1 MTVTWDDELDA
12 IFAADLTVAL
22 GYRTPAGGVVVQA
35 VAPIGMRDRNAGTL
49 SFTTS
54 LGFSKKLE
62 RIAADPR
69 VAMAFHAREHGRS
82 SSTRYVL
89 AQGTA
94 RVIERPSEQERELVR
109 ANATS
114 YLGKPKQGP
123 FWDYWMREYYVS
135 RVPVEVT
142 VTRICAWPTL
152 DAAGEPD
159 VVIGEP
165 LGSESASPQRA
176 PRNGT
181 GPRVDV
187 ARAARRLRATAH
199 TLLGYAGSD
208 GAPVVVPVALVTE
221 EDETGLVLSAAAPL
235 PSGGRRAGLL
245 GHSYEP
251 QLIGLN
257 TRQHTGWLE
266 VGERGAVYAP
276 HTETGYRA
284 PPNKTLLLLLNGAL
298 AKQGVRQATKAA
310 SAPPQ

>member
-1 MTVTWDDELDA
+1 MTVSWDDELDA

-35 VAPIGMRDRNAGTL
+35 VAPIGMRDRDAGTL

-82 SSTRYVL
+82 SATRYVL
-89 AQGTA
+89 AQGDA
-94 RVIERPSEQERELVR
+94 RVIEQPSEQQRALVR
-109 ANATS
+109 TNATS
-114 YLGKPKQGP
+114 YLGEPKQGP
-123 FWDYWMREYYVS
+123 FWDYWMREYYIS

-152 DAAGEPD
+152 DAAREPD
-159 VVIGEP
+159 LVIGEP
-165 LGSESASPQRA
+165 LGSESAAPQRA

-181 GPRVDV
+181 GPRIDV
-187 ARAARRLRATAH
+187 GRAASRLRATAH

-221 EDETGLVLSAAAPL
+221 EDETGLVLSTASPL
-235 PSGGRRAGLL
+235 PTGGRRAGML
-245 GHSYEP
+245 GHSYGE

-266 VGERGAVYAP
+266 VGEQKVVYAP
-276 HTETGYRA
+276 HTETGYRT
-284 PPNKTLLLLLNGAL
+284 PPNKTVQMLINGAL
-298 AKQGVRQATKAA
+298 AKHGVRQASKAA
-310 SAPPQ
+310 QTPGR

>member
-1 MTVTWDDELDA
+1 MALVWDDELDA
-12 IFAADLTVAL
+12 LFAADLTVAL

-35 VAPIGMRDRNAGTL
+35 VAPIGLHDRERGTL
-49 SFTTS
+49 GFTTS

-62 RIAADPR
+62 RLAADPR
-69 VAMAFHAREHGRS
+69 VAMAFHAREHGRA

-94 RVIERPSEQERELVR
+94 RVIEQPSEQERALVR

-114 YLGKPKQGP
+114 YLGAPKQGP

-142 VTRICAWPTL
+142 ATRICAWPTL
-152 DAAGEPD
+152 DAAGAPE

-165 LGSESASPQRA
+165 PASEPAPPQRP

-187 ARAARRLRATAH
+187 ERAAGRLRATAH

-221 EDETGLVLSAAAPL
+221 DATAGFVLSTASPL
-235 PSGGRRAGLL
+235 PTGGRRAGLL
-245 GHSYEP
+245 GHSYGAY
-251 QLIGLN
+251 LIGLN

-266 VGERGAVYAP
+266 VGDNGVVYAP
-276 HTETGYRA
+276 HTETGYRTPA
-284 PPNKTLLLLLNGAL
+284 NKTLQMLISGAL
-298 AKQGVRQATKAA
+298 AKQGVRAA
-310 SAPPQ
+310 RTPDR